1 MVNPRIRALAEQ
13 ALKECDAAKERGI
26 EQYSKRFA
34 QLIVAD
40 CAQVLSDDSAVFPE
54 LGGYAHD
61 ICQRYGVDFAKI

>member
-13 ALKECDAAKERGI
+13 A
-26 EQYSKRFA
+26 SKQAYPVGSVTWMETFA
-34 QLIVAD
+34 QLIVTD
-40 CAQVLSDDSAVFPE
+40 CAQLLSDDSAVFPE